1 MKKVAVVSTLAISA
15 LSASIANAEAVKV
28 GVLLP
33 YSGVYAA
40 LGKEIDA
47 GFNLGLE
54 EFGEGLE
61 LEVVRE
67 DSEADPGKS
76 LPKARKL
83 VLQDK
88 VDVMTG
94 IVSSAVAGALR
105 DFVHGAKVPLMITNA
120 GDNSVTG
127 AKCSPY
133 ISRFSFSNG
142 QVNAPMGQWLYDQG
156 VRKVFTLA
164 SDYTAG
170 HEMIDGFAETFKA
183 AGGEI
188 VGSEYTPFRKT
199 KDFGPYLTKA
209 KSSGAEAVFSFYA
222 GGEAIAFVKQYDSF
236 GLKETMP
243 LYGSGFLTSPLYV
256 NAEGDAAV
264 GVTTVLHYAPTIDS
278 ELNSKFVQ
286 KFQAMNEGRSPSEFA
301 VAGYDAAHALALA
314 IKGGAKDRESIAQAI
329 SKFSFAGPRGDV
341 EIDPKTNNIV
351 QPLYVYETVK
361 EGDQLTQ
368 KILAKLPS
376 TRAAANGCS
385 L

>member
-1 MKKVAVVSTLAISA
+1 MKKVAVLSA
-15 LSASIANAEAVKV
+15 LTAGVLSASLASAEPVKV

-33 YSGVYAA
+33 FSGVYAA

-47 GFNLGLE
+47 GFALGME

-61 LEVVRE
+61 VEFVRE

-76 LPKARKL
+76 VAKARKL

-120 GDNSVTG
+120 GNNSVTG
-127 AKCSPY
+127 EKCSPY

-142 QVNAPMGQWLYDQG
+142 QINRPMGTWMAENG
-156 VRKVFTLA
+156 VKKVYTLA
-164 SDYTAG
+164 PDYTAG
-170 HEMIDGFAETFKA
+170 HEMIDAFTATFEA

-188 VGSEYTPFRKT
+188 VGGEYTPFRKT
-199 KDFGPYLTKA
+199 KDFGPYLAKA
-209 KSSGAEAVFSFYA
+209 KASGADAVYSFYA

-236 GLKETMP
+236 GLKADMP

-264 GVTTVLHYAPTIDS
+264 GVTTVLHYVPTIETDV
-278 ELNSKFVQ
+278 NAKFVQ
-286 KFQAMNEGRSPSEFA
+286 KFQSMNEGRSPSEFA
-301 VAGYDAAHALALA
+301 IAGYDAAQALTTA
-314 IKGGAKDRESIAQAI
+314 IKGGANDRESIAAAI
-329 SKFSFAGPRGDV
+329 SKVSFSGPRGAV

-361 EGDQLTQ
+361 DGDKLTQ
-368 KILAKLPS
+368 KVVGQLPS
-376 TRAAANGCS
+376 ERDPAGSCS